1 MSVEIANVLHA
12 MAFLNLA
19 NVDPADILVKGF
31 GIASVVRAAQGVYA
45 VTLQVPLD
53 FDGGIAVIQ
62 HAAATSRIV
71 VAQLQPLAD
80 RPDGNNLQ
88 INGYAPTTGLASD
101 TGEAYLMVYRY
112 PTAA

>member
-1 MSVEIANVLHA
+1 MSVEIANVVHA

-19 NVDPADILVKGF
+19 NVAPDLILVKGF
-31 GIASVVRAAQGVYA
+31 GIASVARADVGVYA

-62 HAAATSRIV
+62 HAAATNRNV
-71 VAQLQPLAD
+71 VAQLQPLD
-80 RPDGNNLQ
+80 VRPDGDNLQ
-88 INGYAPTTGLASD
+88 INGYLTTNGNPAD
-101 TGEAYLMVYRY
+101 TGEAYLIVFRY